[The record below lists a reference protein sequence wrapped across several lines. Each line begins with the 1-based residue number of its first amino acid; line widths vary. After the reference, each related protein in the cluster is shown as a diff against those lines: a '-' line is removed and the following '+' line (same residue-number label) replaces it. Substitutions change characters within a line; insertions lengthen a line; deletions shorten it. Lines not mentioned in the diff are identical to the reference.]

1 MQTGYNEGLEGGQGK
16 ENQNRN
22 TVNSNHVAW
31 KKQCDANPAI
41 VNFFLSPE
49 TDADIS
55 IYSFSSFRLLVKSL
69 LVAKQQQQPFCT

>member
-1 MQTGYNEGLEGGQGK
+1 MQGWKKRGQEK
-16 ENQNRN
+16 QNRN
-22 TVNSNHVAW
+22 SVNSNRLAS
-31 KKQCDANPAI
+31 KKQGDANPAI

-69 LVAKQQQQPFCT
+69 LVAKQQQQVLYISIRQ